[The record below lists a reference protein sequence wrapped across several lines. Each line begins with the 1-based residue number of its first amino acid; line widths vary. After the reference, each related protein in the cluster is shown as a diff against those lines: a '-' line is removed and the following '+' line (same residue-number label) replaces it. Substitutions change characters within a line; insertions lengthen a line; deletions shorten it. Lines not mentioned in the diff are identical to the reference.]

1 MRQDFAAIAN
11 AGGGVFVDVTFTFTD
26 EPAGNAKDKDKAREQ
41 GGAIASAATRRIVE
55 HILVLSFGERF
66 AREMRDFVRIFYEY
80 KEAGLI
86 K

>member
-1 MRQDFAAIAN
+1 LIDGSPPPTSKEKREAKKK
-11 AGGGVFVDVTFTFTD
+11 GGGV
-26 EPAGNAKDKDKAREQ
+26 
-41 GGAIASAATRRIVE
+41 ASKATREIVE

-66 AREMRDFVRIFYEY
+66 KVEMEEFVRIFYEY